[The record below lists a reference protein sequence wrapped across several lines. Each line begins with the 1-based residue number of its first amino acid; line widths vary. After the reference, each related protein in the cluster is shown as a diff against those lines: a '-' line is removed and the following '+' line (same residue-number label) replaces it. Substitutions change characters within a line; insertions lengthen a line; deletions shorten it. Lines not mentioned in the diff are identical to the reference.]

1 MKNIIVGG
9 CSFTDKHF
17 PTTAM
22 PVRQMPEPLDF
33 KMWPEVIGEKMRW
46 DLDGAAELITD
57 TTARHTSFGQ
67 EIHRNNHFQSVL
79 DALSVNDPDFTLIQQ
94 TLEPTMKLRLAV
106 SEVAS
111 SPETKLLSVHDV
123 APNLRPF
130 IEPVE
135 PLPNLD
141 QRLARSAFVNA
152 NGDPIVFFHGAAVDF
167 NRNFNHEKMIVFGN
181 LPYNI
186 STQILI
192 KWIRYNN
199 LNNIFKK
206 FILMFQKE
214 VAERIIAETHEKN
227 YGRLAVLSSWKL
239 NIKKV
244 TDVLPNSFYPIPK
257 VKSTVLLIE
266 PKNEYFN
273 LKNMKNLEHITN
285 IFFNQRRKM
294 IKKPLNIIF
303 KNVNEI
309 SKKLNININD
319 RPQNLSSLKYFEIC
333 KEYESLNL

>member
-1 MKNIIVGG
+1 MKIKHPKKSLGQNFLTDKNVVDIIVNIGDIKKNDTVLEVG
-9 CSFTDKHF
+9 PGTGNLTEKILSKNPRKIFAIEKDKSLVKKLHERF
-17 PTTAM
+17 
-22 PVRQMPEPLDF
+22 R
-33 KMWPEVIGEKMRW
+33 EKII
-46 DLDGAAELITD
+46 LIND
-57 TTARHTSFGQ
+57 DILKIDEKKYS
-67 EIHRNNHFQSVL
+67 
-79 DALSVNDPDFTLIQQ
+79 NDP
-94 TLEPTMKLRLAV
+94 
-106 SEVAS
+106 
-111 SPETKLLSVHDV
+111 
-123 APNLRPF
+123 
-130 IEPVE
+130 
-135 PLPNLD
+135 
-141 QRLARSAFVNA
+141 
-152 NGDPIVFFHGAAVDF
+152 
-167 NRNFNHEKMIVFGN
+167 MIVFGN

-199 LNNIFKK
+199 LNNTFKK

-227 YGRLAVLSSWKL
+227 YGRLAVISSWKL
-239 NIKKV
+239 KIKKV

-333 KEYESLNL
+333 REYENLGS